1 MKHAPREWCSA
12 CNPKFVK
19 LGASDTEASR
29 LLSAE
34 KTFALVSEKGLLKD
48 VSELVAAKR
57 DLSVDEQQ
65 AIAVLC
71 KPYRVSFVGAYDLSA
86 VDVAPNPADIDYG
99 VLPLTGYIAPVK
111 DTPTPSQPTPAPPSE
126 PTPPTPNPTPT
137 PDAGSGAA
145 DSKPNAGN
153 ASGGSAS
160 TSTSGSSAGR
170 VMPRMGDST
179 ALLTSLVGVLAGS
192 SLVEQDGLFLV
203 VGGLSSSVAS
213 YVASLL
219 KTRAHQLPHL

>member
-1 MKHAPREWCSA
+1 MRHV
-12 CNPKFVK
+12 N
-19 LGASDTEASR
+19 GAVR
-29 LLSAE
+29 
-34 KTFALVSEKGLLKD
+34 
-48 VSELVAAKR
+48 
-57 DLSVDEQQ
+57 
-65 AIAVLC
+65 

-99 VLPLTGYIAPVK
+99 VLPLTGCIAPVK
-111 DTPTPSQPTPAPPSE
+111 DTPTPSQSAPPPSSE

-203 VGGLSSSVAS
+203 VGGSSSSVAS
-213 YVASLL
+213 CVASLL